1 MDFGIAGKH
10 ALVCASSSGLGKA
23 CAISLSLEGA
33 EVWINGRD
41 AGRLEAAAV
50 EIDTLT
56 GRRPHTVLADVD
68 TAEGRATVLAAC
80 PAPDILVCNSG
91 GPKPGRL
98 EDWTE
103 TAWSEIVAAKMIS
116 PILLIQSMIGGMR
129 ERGFGRVVAI
139 TSAMVKTPK
148 FPMALSTG
156 PRAGLTAFCKALAGE
171 VASDGVTVNC
181 ILPEKVETDRLA
193 QMTRSLARVR
203 KIDEVNARAEMVSSI
218 PAGRFGRPSEVG
230 DACAFL
236 CSDRAGYITGQNLQL
251 DGGAYS
257 GLI

>member
-1 MDFGIAGKH
+1 MDFGITGKR
-10 ALVCASSSGLGKA
+10 ALICASSSGLGKA
-23 CAISLSLEGA
+23 CAISLATEGV

-41 AGRLEAAAV
+41 ADRLEAAAA
-50 EIDTLT
+50 EIEALT
-56 GRRPHTVLADVD
+56 GHRPQTVLADID
-68 TAEGRATVLAAC
+68 TAEGRAAVLIPC

-103 TAWSEIVAAKMIS
+103 TAWSEVVAAKMIS
-116 PILLIQSMIGGMR
+116 PILLIQSVIGGMR
-129 ERGFGRVVAI
+129 GRGFGRVVAI

-171 VASDGVTVNC
+171 VAADGVTINC

-193 QMTRSLARVR
+193 QITRSLARVR
-203 KIDEVNARAEMVSSI
+203 EIDPAEARAELVASI

>member
-1 MDFGIAGKH
+1 MDLGIAGKR

-23 CAISLSLEGA
+23 CAISLSTEGG
-33 EVWINGRD
+33 EIWINGRD
-41 AGRLEAAAV
+41 AERLEAAAA
-50 EIDTLT
+50 EIEALT
-56 GRRPHTVLADVD
+56 GRRPHTILANVD
-68 TAEGRATVLAAC
+68 TSDGRTAVLAAC
-80 PAPDILVCNSG
+80 PEPDILVYNSG

-98 EDWTE
+98 EDWNE
-103 TAWSEIVAAKMIS
+103 TAWSEAVAAKMIS
-116 PILLIQSMIGGMR
+116 PILLIQSVIGGMR

-139 TSAMVKTPK
+139 TSAMVKTPRL
-148 FPMALSTG
+148 PMALSTG

-171 VASDGVTVNC
+171 VAADGVTVNC

-203 KIDEVNARAEMVSSI
+203 KFEEADARAELVASI

-257 GLI
+257 GLV

>member
-1 MDFGIAGKH
+1 MDFGITGKR
-10 ALVCASSSGLGKA
+10 ALICASSSGLGKA
-23 CAISLSLEGA
+23 CAFSLTTEGV

-41 AGRLEAAAV
+41 ADRLEAAAA
-50 EIDTLT
+50 EIEALT
-56 GRRPHTVLADVD
+56 GHRPHTVLADID
-68 TAEGRATVLAAC
+68 TAEGRAAVLIAC
-80 PAPDILVCNSG
+80 PTPDILVCNSG

-103 TAWSEIVAAKMIS
+103 ATWSEVVAAKMIS
-116 PILLIQSMIGGMR
+116 PILLIQSVIGGMR

-148 FPMALSTG
+148 LPMALSTG
-156 PRAGLTAFCKALAGE
+156 PRAGLTAFCKALAAE
-171 VASDGVTVNC
+171 VAADGVTINC

-203 KIDEVNARAEMVSSI
+203 EIDPATARAELVASI
-218 PAGRFGRPSEVG
+218 PAGRFGRPAEVG

>member
-50 EIDTLT
+50 EIDILT

-103 TAWSEIVAAKMIS
+103 TAWSEVVAAKMIS

>member
-1 MDFGIAGKH
+1 MDLGIAGKR

-23 CAISLSLEGA
+23 CAISLSVEGV

-41 AGRLEAAAV
+41 ADRLEAAALEV
-50 EIDTLT
+50 ETLT
-56 GRRPHTVLADVD
+56 GRRPHTILADID
-68 TAEGRATVLAAC
+68 TAQGRTTALIAC
-80 PAPDILVCNSG
+80 PEPDILVCNSG

-98 EDWTE
+98 ADWTE
-103 TAWSEIVAAKMIS
+103 AAWGDVVAAKMIS
-116 PILLIQSMIGGMR
+116 PILLIQAAIGGMR
-129 ERGFGRVVAI
+129 QRGFGRVVAI

-171 VASDGVTVNC
+171 AASDGVTVNC
-181 ILPEKVETDRLA
+181 ILPEKIETDRLA
-193 QMTRSLARVR
+193 QMTRSLARARQV
-203 KIDEVNARAEMVSSI
+203 DEAAARAEMVGAI

-251 DGGAYS
+251 DGGAYG
-257 GLI
+257 GLV

>member
-1 MDFGIAGKH
+1 MDLGIAGKR
-10 ALVCASSSGLGKA
+10 AVVCASSSGLGKA
-23 CAISLSLEGA
+23 CAISLSTEGV

-41 AGRLEAAAV
+41 AERLAATAI
-50 EIDTLT
+50 EIESLT
-56 GRRPHTVLADVD
+56 GLRPHTVLADVD
-68 TAEGRATVLAAC
+68 TTEGRAAVLAAC

-103 TAWSEIVAAKMIS
+103 AAWSEVLAAKMIS
-116 PILLIQSMIGGMR
+116 PILLIQSVIGGMR

-171 VASDGVTVNC
+171 VASDGVTINC
-181 ILPEKVETDRLA
+181 ILPEKVETDRLS
-193 QMTRSLARVR
+193 QMTRSLARLR
-203 KIDEVNARAEMVSSI
+203 KVGEADARAEMVSGI

-257 GLI
+257 GLV

>member
-1 MDFGIAGKH
+1 MDLGIAGKR

-23 CAISLSLEGA
+23 CAISLSAEGV

-41 AGRLEAAAV
+41 ADRLEAAAV
-50 EIDTLT
+50 EIEALT
-56 GRRPHTVLADVD
+56 GRRPRTVLADID
-68 TAEGRATVLAAC
+68 TAEGRAKALAAC
-80 PAPDILVCNSG
+80 PEPDILVCNSG

-98 EDWTE
+98 ADWTE
-103 TAWSEIVAAKMIS
+103 TAWSDVVAAKMIS
-116 PILLIQSMIGGMR
+116 PILLIQAVIGGMR
-129 ERGFGRVVAI
+129 QRGFGRVVAI

-181 ILPEKVETDRLA
+181 ILPEKIETDRLA

-203 KIDEVNARAEMVSSI
+203 QVDEAVARAEMVGAI

-251 DGGAYS
+251 DGGAYG

>member
-1 MDFGIAGKH
+1 MDLGIAGRR

-23 CAISLSLEGA
+23 CAISLSVEGV

-41 AGRLEAAAV
+41 ADRLEAAAV
-50 EIDTLT
+50 EIEALT
-56 GRRPHTVLADVD
+56 GRRPRVVLADID
-68 TAEGRATVLAAC
+68 TAEGRAAALAAC
-80 PAPDILVCNSG
+80 PEPDILVCNSG

-98 EDWTE
+98 ADWTE
-103 TAWSEIVAAKMIS
+103 AAWSDVVAAKMIS
-116 PILLIQSMIGGMR
+116 PILLIQAVIGGMR
-129 ERGFGRVVAI
+129 QRGFGRVVAI

-171 VASDGVTVNC
+171 VASDGVTLNC
-181 ILPEKVETDRLA
+181 ILPEKIETDRLA
-193 QMTRSLARVR
+193 QMTRSLARARQV
-203 KIDEVNARAEMVSSI
+203 DEAAARAEMVSAI

-251 DGGAYS
+251 DGGAYG

>member
-1 MDFGIAGKH
+1 MDLGIAGKR

-23 CAISLSLEGA
+23 CAISLRAEGV

-41 AGRLEAAAV
+41 ADRLEAAAV
-50 EIDTLT
+50 EIEALT
-56 GRRPHTVLADVD
+56 GRRPRTVLADID
-68 TAEGRATVLAAC
+68 TAEGRAKALTAC
-80 PAPDILVCNSG
+80 PEPDILVCNSG

-98 EDWTE
+98 ADWTE
-103 TAWSEIVAAKMIS
+103 IAWSEVVAAKMIS
-116 PILLIQSMIGGMR
+116 PILLIQSVIGGMR
-129 ERGFGRVVAI
+129 QRGFGRVVAI

-181 ILPEKVETDRLA
+181 ILPEKIETERLA
-193 QMTRSLARVR
+193 QMTRSLARARQV
-203 KIDEVNARAEMVSSI
+203 DEAAARAEMVGAI

-251 DGGAYS
+251 DGGAYG

>member
-1 MDFGIAGKH
+1 MDFGIAGRR

-23 CAISLSLEGA
+23 CAISLGLEGV
-33 EVWINGRD
+33 ELWINGRNAD
-41 AGRLEAAAV
+41 QLEAAAA
-50 EIDTLT
+50 EIAALT
-56 GRRPHTVLADVD
+56 GRRPQTVLADID
-68 TAEGRATVLAAC
+68 TAEGRAAVLDAC

-103 TAWSEIVAAKMIS
+103 AAWNEVVAAKMIS
-116 PILLIQSMIGGMR
+116 PILLIQAVIGGMR

-148 FPMALSTG
+148 YPMALSTG

-171 VASDGVTVNC
+171 VAQDGVTINC
-181 ILPEKVETDRLA
+181 ILPEKVDTDRLA

-203 KIDEVNARAEMVSSI
+203 KIDEADARAEMVSSV
-218 PAGRFGRPSEVG
+218 PAGRFGRPTEVG

>member
-1 MDFGIAGKH
+1 MDFGIAGKR

-23 CAISLSLEGA
+23 CAISLALEGV

-41 AGRLEAAAV
+41 TERLEAAAV
-50 EIDTLT
+50 EINTLT
-56 GRRPHTVLADVD
+56 GRRTHTVLADID
-68 TAEGRATVLAAC
+68 TAEGRTAVLSAC
-80 PAPDILVCNSG
+80 LDPDILICNSG
-91 GPKPGRL
+91 GPRPGRL

-103 TAWSEIVAAKMIS
+103 TVWSEVVAAKMVS
-116 PILLIQSMIGGMR
+116 PILLIQSVIGGMR

-148 FPMALSTG
+148 LPMALSTG
-156 PRAGLTAFCKALAGE
+156 PRAGLTAFCRALAAE
-171 VASDGVTVNC
+171 VASDGVTINC

-203 KIDEVNARAEMVSSI
+203 NVDEAHARAEMVSSI
-218 PAGRFGRPSEVG
+218 PAGRFGRPTEVG

-236 CSDRAGYITGQNLQL
+236 CSDRAGFITGQNLQL

>member
-1 MDFGIAGKH
+1 MDFGIAGKR

-23 CAISLSLEGA
+23 CAISLSVEGV

-41 AGRLEAAAV
+41 IDRLEAAAI
-50 EIDTLT
+50 EIEVLT
-56 GRRPHTVLADVD
+56 GRRPHAVLADID
-68 TAEGRATVLAAC
+68 TAEGRAKALIAC
-80 PAPDILVCNSG
+80 PEPDILVCNSG

-98 EDWTE
+98 ADWTE
-103 TAWSEIVAAKMIS
+103 TAWSDVVAAKMIS
-116 PILLIQSMIGGMR
+116 PILLIQAVIGGMR
-129 ERGFGRVVAI
+129 QRGFGRVVAI

-181 ILPEKVETDRLA
+181 ILPEKIETERLA
-193 QMTRSLARVR
+193 QMTRSLARARQV
-203 KIDEVNARAEMVSSI
+203 DEAVARAEMVGAI

-236 CSDRAGYITGQNLQL
+236 CSDRAGFITGQNLQL
-251 DGGAYS
+251 DGGAYG

>member
-1 MDFGIAGKH
+1 MDFGIAGKR
-10 ALVCASSSGLGKA
+10 ALICASSSGLGKA
-23 CAISLSLEGA
+23 CALSLAIEGV
-33 EVWINGRD
+33 EIWINGRTP
-41 AGRLEAAAV
+41 AQLEAAAV
-50 EIDTLT
+50 EVELLT

-68 TAEGRATVLAAC
+68 TAEGRAALLAAC
-80 PAPDILVCNSG
+80 PSPDILVCNSG

-98 EDWTE
+98 SDWTE
-103 TAWSEIVAAKMIS
+103 TAWTEAVSAKMVS
-116 PILLIQSMIGGMR
+116 PILLIQSVIGGMR

-139 TSAMVKTPK
+139 TSAMVKTPRL
-148 FPMALSTG
+148 PMALSTG

-171 VASDGVTVNC
+171 VAADGVTVNC

-203 KIDEVNARAEMVSSI
+203 KVEVTEARAEMVGSI
-218 PAGRFGRPSEVG
+218 PAGRFGRPEEVG

-257 GLI
+257 GLV

>member
-1 MDFGIAGKH
+1 MDLGIAGKR

-23 CAISLSLEGA
+23 CAISLSVEGV

-41 AGRLEAAAV
+41 ADRLEAAAV
-50 EIDTLT
+50 EIEALT
-56 GRRPHTVLADVD
+56 GRRPRTVIADID
-68 TAEGRATVLAAC
+68 TAEGRAAALAAC
-80 PAPDILVCNSG
+80 PEPDILVCNSG

-98 EDWTE
+98 ADWTE
-103 TAWSEIVAAKMIS
+103 RAWSDVVAAKMIS
-116 PILLIQSMIGGMR
+116 PILLIQTVIGGMR
-129 ERGFGRVVAI
+129 QRGFGRVIAI

-171 VASDGVTVNC
+171 VASNGVTVNC
-181 ILPEKVETDRLA
+181 ILPEKIETDRLA
-193 QMTRSLARVR
+193 QMTRSLARARQV
-203 KIDEVNARAEMVSSI
+203 DEAVARAEMVGSI

-251 DGGAYS
+251 DGGAYG

>member
-1 MDFGIAGKH
+1 MDLGIAGKR

-23 CAISLSLEGA
+23 CAISLSTEQV

-41 AGRLEAAAV
+41 ADRLASAADEVEA
-50 EIDTLT
+50 LT
-56 GRRPHTVLADVD
+56 GKRPHTVLGDID
-68 TAEGRATVLAAC
+68 TAEGRAAVLAAC
-80 PAPDILVCNSG
+80 PQPDILVCNSG

-98 EDWTE
+98 QDWTE
-103 TAWSEIVAAKMIS
+103 AAWNEVVAAKMIS
-116 PILLIQSMIGGMR
+116 PILLIQSVIGGMR

-156 PRAGLTAFCKALAGE
+156 PRAGLTAFCKAMAGE
-171 VASDGVTVNC
+171 VAADGVTINC
-181 ILPEKVETDRLA
+181 ILPEKMETDRLA

-203 KIDEVNARAEMVSSI
+203 KVDETDARAEMIGSI
-218 PAGRFGRPSEVG
+218 PAGRFGRPEEVG
-230 DACAFL
+230 DTCAFL
-236 CSDRAGYITGQNLQL
+236 CSTRAGYITGQNLQL

>member
-1 MDFGIAGKH
+1 MDFGIAGKR

-23 CAISLSLEGA
+23 CAISLSTEGV

-41 AGRLEAAAV
+41 FDRLDAAAA
-50 EIDTLT
+50 EIETLT
-56 GRRPHTVLADVD
+56 GRRPHAILADVD
-68 TAEGRATVLAAC
+68 TAEGRAAVLAAC
-80 PAPDILVCNSG
+80 PDPDVLVCNSG

-103 TAWSEIVAAKMIS
+103 AAWSEVLAAKMIS
-116 PILLIQSMIGGMR
+116 PILLIQSVIGGMR

-171 VASDGVTVNC
+171 VAADGVTINC
-181 ILPEKVETDRLA
+181 ILPEKVETDRLS
-193 QMTRSLARVR
+193 QMTRSLARAH
-203 KIDEVNARAEMVSSI
+203 KIEEAEARAEMVAGI

-257 GLI
+257 GLV

>member
-68 TAEGRATVLAAC
+68 TAEGRATVLAAVT
-80 PAPDILVCNSG
+80 APTILVCNSG

>member
-1 MDFGIAGKH
+1 MDFGIAGKR
-10 ALVCASSSGLGKA
+10 ALVCASSAGLGKA
-23 CAISLSLEGA
+23 CAISLSSEDV

-41 AGRLEAAAV
+41 AERLEAAAI
-50 EIDTLT
+50 EIENLT
-56 GRRPHTVLADVD
+56 GRRPHTILADVD
-68 TAEGRATVLAAC
+68 TAEGRAAVLAAC

-98 EDWTE
+98 EEWTD
-103 TAWSEIVAAKMIS
+103 TVWSEAVAATMIS
-116 PILLIQSMIGGMR
+116 PILLIQSVVGGMR

-139 TSAMVKTPK
+139 TSAMVKTPRL
-148 FPMALSTG
+148 PMALSTG

-171 VASDGVTVNC
+171 VAADGVTVNC
-181 ILPEKVETDRLA
+181 ILPEKVETDRLS
-193 QMTRSLARVR
+193 QMTRSLARDR
-203 KIDEVNARAEMVSSI
+203 KVEEAEARAEMVAGI

-251 DGGAYS
+251 DGGAYP

>member
-1 MDFGIAGKH
+1 MDLGIAGKR

-23 CAISLSLEGA
+23 CAISLSTEGV

-41 AGRLEAAAV
+41 ADRLEAAAI
-50 EIDTLT
+50 EIESLT
-56 GRRPHTVLADVD
+56 GRRPHVVLGDID
-68 TAEGRATVLAAC
+68 MAEGRAAALAAC
-80 PAPDILVCNSG
+80 PAPDILICNSG

-103 TAWSEIVAAKMIS
+103 AVWSEALAATMIS
-116 PILLIQSMIGGMR
+116 PILLIQSVVGGMR
-129 ERGFGRVVAI
+129 QRGFGRVVAI

-171 VASDGVTVNC
+171 VAVDGVTVNC

-193 QMTRSLARVR
+193 RMTRSLARVR
-203 KIDEVNARAEMVSSI
+203 KVEEAEARAEMVAGI

>member
-1 MDFGIAGKH
+1 MDLGIAGKR

-23 CAISLSLEGA
+23 CAISLSVEGVQ
-33 EVWINGRD
+33 VWINGRD
-41 AGRLEAAAV
+41 ADRLAAAAV
-50 EIDTLT
+50 EIEALT
-56 GRRPHTVLADVD
+56 GRRPYTILADID
-68 TAEGRATVLAAC
+68 TAQGRTTALTAC
-80 PAPDILVCNSG
+80 PEPDILVCNSG

-98 EDWTE
+98 ADWTE
-103 TAWSEIVAAKMIS
+103 AAWSDVVAAKMIA
-116 PILLIQSMIGGMR
+116 PILLIQAVIGGMR
-129 ERGFGRVVAI
+129 QRGFGRVVAI

-156 PRAGLTAFCKALAGE
+156 PRAGLTALCKALAGE
-171 VASDGVTVNC
+171 AAGDGVTVNC
-181 ILPEKVETDRLA
+181 ILPEKIETDRLA
-193 QMTRSLARVR
+193 QMTRSLARARQV
-203 KIDEVNARAEMVSSI
+203 DEAVARAEMVGAI

-251 DGGAYS
+251 DGGAYG

>member
-1 MDFGIAGKH
+1 MDFGIAGKR

-23 CAISLSLEGA
+23 CAISLSVEGV
-33 EVWINGRD
+33 EVWINGRG
-41 AGRLEAAAV
+41 AERLEAAAI
-50 EIDTLT
+50 EIEALT
-56 GRRPHTVLADVD
+56 GRRPRTVLADID
-68 TAEGRATVLAAC
+68 TAEGRAKALTAC
-80 PAPDILVCNSG
+80 PEPDILVCNSG

-98 EDWTE
+98 ADWTE
-103 TAWSEIVAAKMIS
+103 TAWSDVVAAKMIS
-116 PILLIQSMIGGMR
+116 PILLIQAVIGGMR
-129 ERGFGRVVAI
+129 QRGFGRVVAI

-171 VASDGVTVNC
+171 VAGDGVTVNC
-181 ILPEKVETDRLA
+181 ILPEKIETDRLT
-193 QMTRSLARVR
+193 QMTRSLARARQV
-203 KIDEVNARAEMVSSI
+203 DEAVARAEMVGAI

-251 DGGAYS
+251 DGGAYG

>member
-1 MDFGIAGKH
+1 MDFGIAGRR

-23 CAISLSLEGA
+23 CAISLGLEGV
-33 EVWINGRD
+33 ELWINGRNAD
-41 AGRLEAAAV
+41 QLEAAAA
-50 EIDTLT
+50 EIAALT
-56 GRRPHTVLADVD
+56 GRRPQTVLADID
-68 TAEGRATVLAAC
+68 TAEGRAAVLDAC

-103 TAWSEIVAAKMIS
+103 AAWNEVVAAKMIS
-116 PILLIQSMIGGMR
+116 PILLIQAVIGGMR

-148 FPMALSTG
+148 YPMALSTG

-171 VASDGVTVNC
+171 VAKDGVTINC
-181 ILPEKVETDRLA
+181 ILPEKVETERLA
-193 QMTRSLARVR
+193 RMTRSLARVR
-203 KIDEVNARAEMVSSI
+203 ELDEADARAEMLSSI
-218 PAGRFGRPSEVG
+218 PAGRFGRPGEVG

>member
-1 MDFGIAGKH
+1 MDFGIAGKR

-23 CAISLSLEGA
+23 CAISLSVEGV

-41 AGRLEAAAV
+41 IDRLEAAAI
-50 EIDTLT
+50 EIEVLT
-56 GRRPHTVLADVD
+56 GRRPHAVLADID
-68 TAEGRATVLAAC
+68 TTEGRAKALIAC
-80 PAPDILVCNSG
+80 PEPDILVCNSG

-98 EDWTE
+98 ADWTE
-103 TAWSEIVAAKMIS
+103 TAWSEVVAAKMIS
-116 PILLIQSMIGGMR
+116 PILLIQAVIGGMR
-129 ERGFGRVVAI
+129 QRGFGRVVAI

-181 ILPEKVETDRLA
+181 ILPEKIETERLA
-193 QMTRSLARVR
+193 QMTRSLARARQV
-203 KIDEVNARAEMVSSI
+203 DEAVARAEMVGAI

-251 DGGAYS
+251 DGGAYG

>member
-1 MDFGIAGKH
+1 MDFGIAGRR

-23 CAISLSLEGA
+23 CAISLGLEGV
-33 EVWINGRD
+33 ELWINGRNAD
-41 AGRLEAAAV
+41 QLEAAAA
-50 EIDTLT
+50 EIAALT
-56 GRRPHTVLADVD
+56 GRRPQTVLADID
-68 TAEGRATVLAAC
+68 TAEGRAAVLDAC

-103 TAWSEIVAAKMIS
+103 AAWSEVVATKMIS
-116 PILLIQSMIGGMR
+116 PILLIQSVIGGMR

-171 VASDGVTVNC
+171 VAKDGVTINC
-181 ILPEKVETDRLA
+181 ILPEKVETERLA
-193 QMTRSLARVR
+193 RMTRSLARVR
-203 KIDEVNARAEMVSSI
+203 KLDEADARAEMLSSI
-218 PAGRFGRPSEVG
+218 PAGRFGRPDEVG

>member
-1 MDFGIAGKH
+1 
-10 ALVCASSSGLGKA
+10 
-23 CAISLSLEGA
+23 
-33 EVWINGRD
+33 
-41 AGRLEAAAV
+41 
-50 EIDTLT
+50 
-56 GRRPHTVLADVD
+56 
-68 TAEGRATVLAAC
+68 
-80 PAPDILVCNSG
+80 
-91 GPKPGRL
+91 
-98 EDWTE
+98 
-103 TAWSEIVAAKMIS
+103 
-116 PILLIQSMIGGMR
+116 MR
-129 ERGFGRVVAI
+129 QRGFGRVVAI

-181 ILPEKVETDRLA
+181 ILPEKIETDRLA
-193 QMTRSLARVR
+193 QMSRSLARARQV
-203 KIDEVNARAEMVSSI
+203 DEAVARAEMVSAI

>member
-23 CAISLSLEGA
+23 CALSLSLEGA

>member
-1 MDFGIAGKH
+1 MDFGISGKR

-23 CAISLSLEGA
+23 CAISLSGEGV

-41 AGRLEAAAV
+41 PERLDAAAA
-50 EIDTLT
+50 EIEALT
-56 GRRPHTVLADVD
+56 GRRPHAVLADID
-68 TAEGRATVLAAC
+68 TAEGRAAVLAAC
-80 PAPDILVCNSG
+80 PTPDILVCNSG
-91 GPKPGRL
+91 GPKPGCL

-103 TAWSEIVAAKMIS
+103 TAWSDVVAAKMIS
-116 PILLIQSMIGGMR
+116 PILLIQSVIVGMR

-171 VASDGVTVNC
+171 VAADGVTVNC

-203 KIDEVNARAEMVSSI
+203 KVEEAEARAEMVSGI
-218 PAGRFGRPSEVG
+218 PAGRFGRPPEVG

>member
-1 MDFGIAGKH
+1 MDLGIAGKR

-23 CAISLSLEGA
+23 CAISLSTEQV

-41 AGRLEAAAV
+41 PHRLASAADEIEA
-50 EIDTLT
+50 LT
-56 GRRPHTVLADVD
+56 GRRPHTVLADID
-68 TAEGRATVLAAC
+68 TAEGRAAVLAAC
-80 PAPDILVCNSG
+80 PHPDILVCNSG

-98 EDWTE
+98 QDWTE
-103 TAWSEIVAAKMIS
+103 AAWNEVVAAKMIS
-116 PILLIQSMIGGMR
+116 PILLIQSVIGGMR

-156 PRAGLTAFCKALAGE
+156 PRAGLTAFCKAMAGE
-171 VASDGVTVNC
+171 VAADGVTINC

-203 KIDEVNARAEMVSSI
+203 KVEEAEARAEMVASI
-218 PAGRFGRPSEVG
+218 PAGRFGRPAEVG

-257 GLI
+257 GLV